1 MIHVVH
7 LVLVVLVVAVVVV
20 VVAMDGDIVVVVQS
34 LALEGKWLQ
43 AQKDLAKKKQEE
55 GEDEQRD

>member
-1 MIHVVH
+1 VIHVVH
-7 LVLVVLVVAVVVV
+7 LVLVLVVVAVVVA
-20 VVAMDGDIVVVVQS
+20 VAMDGDIVVVVQS